1 MVHLSIRRAMVVVA
15 VIASIG
21 LVACGSSSKK
31 SASTVAA
38 ATPATPAATTPAATT
53 PTTSAG
59 TGVTAIGS
67 RKTQDGTLIIGAGDR
82 TVYFFRPDKRSTTGH
97 AKQSTCYNGCAAVWP
112 PVLATRIPAT
122 SGKAEAS
129 LLGLTTR
136 KDGTR
141 QVTYNGLPLY
151 YYVPDTKAGQVTG
164 NQLKDQFG
172 FWAGLQPSG
181 KMSASG

>member
-1 MVHLSIRRAMVVVA
+1 MVHLSIRRAMVVVVA
-15 VIASIG
+15 AIASIG

-38 ATPATPAATTPAATT
+38 AAPATSAATTPAATI
-53 PTTSAG
+53 PAG
-59 TGVTAIGS
+59 TGVAAIGS

-122 SGKAEAS
+122 SGRAEAS

-136 KDGTR
+136 KDGTK

-151 YYVPDTKAGQVTG
+151 YYVPDTKAGQVSG

>member
-1 MVHLSIRRAMVVVA
+1 MVVVA
-15 VIASIG
+15 VIATMG
-21 LVACGSSSKK
+21 LVACGSSSSKK
-31 SASTVAA
+31 SPSATAA
-38 ATPATPAATTPAATT
+38 AAPATSAATTPA
-53 PTTSAG
+53 TSAG

-136 KDGTR
+136 KDGTK
-141 QVTYNGLPLY
+141 QVTHNGLPLY

>member
-21 LVACGSSSKK
+21 LVACGSSSKT

-38 ATPATPAATTPAATT
+38 ATPATPAATTPA
-53 PTTSAG
+53 TSAG

-97 AKQSTCYNGCAAVWP
+97 AKKSTCYNGCAAVWP
-112 PVLATRIPAT
+112 PVLATTIPAT

-136 KDGTR
+136 KDGTK

-151 YYVPDTKAGQVTG
+151 YYVPDMKAGQVTG
-164 NQLKDQFG
+164 NQLKDQYG